1 MTPPFIHEAP
11 DPPKPAWC
19 SVCGDQTR
27 TWKFSEEPVRLATGH
42 TAVVGFGLCQECI
55 ATVLGLIEEDDD
67 RAGPAS
73 DPPA

>member
-1 MTPPFIHEAP
+1 MPFVHERNAPP
-11 DPPKPAWC
+11 PPGWC
-19 SVCGDQTR
+19 SVCGDQAR
-27 TWKFSEEPVRLATGH
+27 TFKFAEEPVTLATGH

-67 RAGPAS
+67 AAGPAS